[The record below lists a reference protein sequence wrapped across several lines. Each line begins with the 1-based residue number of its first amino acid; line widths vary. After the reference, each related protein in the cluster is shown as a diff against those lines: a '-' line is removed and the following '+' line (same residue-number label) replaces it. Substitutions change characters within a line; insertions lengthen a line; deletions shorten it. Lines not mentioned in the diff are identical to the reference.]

1 MGGASKLV
9 SQGAGT
15 HLMRE
20 EPEEQLA
27 STAAQCR
34 SILVSQGY
42 CTHHSLGSEL
52 WSVDACVLV
61 LLLLQILLQI
71 LLLQILL
78 LILVLILLLI
88 LLQILLLIL
97 LLILLQILLLILLQ
111 ILLLLTAVLLPL

>member
-1 MGGASKLV
+1 MCSSWTQCHSLLLTCDLLVFFSFSWFSDNLTTDICGANLYNRYLAQQQSAVGGASKLV

-42 CTHHSLGSEL
+42 CTHH
-52 WSVDACVLV
+52 
-61 LLLLQILLQI
+61 
-71 LLLQILL
+71 
-78 LILVLILLLI
+78 
-88 LLQILLLIL
+88 
-97 LLILLQILLLILLQ
+97 
-111 ILLLLTAVLLPL
+111 